1 MTRHLWS
8 SAATLAAFAFF
19 AATQATSGLC
29 ADLVFSDAFEPINFR
44 FTSLYLR
51 DPHVFVSAISCV
63 DVTDTVFFGF
73 SVNGQ
78 LQTNIQTDG
87 NGDGYYDLSY
97 LQRLYPLDENDGA
110 VGAANFVS
118 ANCSTTTG
126 ACAADGSL
134 PLLSMYTSHVTGQC
148 LGVIAGTTVHAYS
161 PTVTAASAPCFATSP
176 ASVTLD
182 IGGIPV
188 TLQNARIGATYSD
201 PTHLTNGL
209 LSGFISE
216 ADANATILPATLPL
230 VGGMPLSSVLPGGS
244 GNCAAFSDKDT
255 IGGVTGWQFYLNFA
269 ANRVHYSE

>member
-1 MTRHLWS
+1 MARCS
-8 SAATLAAFAFF
+8 RLAASSLFIAL
-19 AATQATSGLC
+19 AGATPTALGVSPSLI
-29 ADLVFSDAFEPINFR
+29 FSDAFEPVNYR

-51 DPHVFVSAISCV
+51 DPHVWVNFLGCH
-63 DVTDTVFFGF
+63 DVTDSALVGF

-87 NGDGYYDLSY
+87 NADGFYDLSY

-134 PLLSMYTSHVTGQC
+134 PLLSMYTSHTTGQC
-148 LGVIAGTTVHAYS
+148 LGVIGGTTVHLYS
-161 PTVTAASAPCFATSP
+161 PIVTEASAPCFATSP
-176 ASVTLD
+176 VNVTLNL
-182 IGGIPV
+182 GGIPV
-188 TLQNARIGATYSD
+188 VLNNARIGATYSD

-209 LSGFISE
+209 LTGFISQT
-216 ADANATILPATLPL
+216 DANNTILPATLPL
-230 VGGMPLSSVLPGGS
+230 IGGMPLSALLPGGT

-255 IGGVTGWQFYLNFA
+255 IGGVTGWQFYLNFDA
-269 ANRVHYSE
+269 TRVNYND

>member
-1 MTRHLWS
+1 MARHS
-8 SAATLAAFAFF
+8 RFPATLAAFAFF
-19 AATQATSGLC
+19 ATTPALGVSS
-29 ADLVFSDAFEPINFR
+29 DLIFSDAFEPVNYR

-51 DPHVFVSAISCV
+51 DPHVWVSFIGCADI
-63 DVTDTVFFGF
+63 TATTV
-73 SVNGQ
+73 NAQ

-87 NGDGYYDLSY
+87 NGDGFYDLSY

-110 VGAANFVS
+110 VGASDFGS
-118 ANCSTTTG
+118 ANCSITTG

-148 LGVIAGTTVHAYS
+148 LGVIAGTTAHVYS

-176 ASVTLD
+176 ASVTLNL
-182 IGGIPV
+182 GGIPV

-216 ADANATILPATLPL
+216 ADANNIILPATLL
-230 VGGMPLSSVLPGGS
+230 LIGGQPLSAVLPGGS
-244 GNCAAFSDKDT
+244 GNCAAFSDKDV
-255 IGGVTGWQFYLNFA
+255 IGGVTGWQFYLNFDA
-269 ANRVHYSE
+269 TRVNYSE